1 MSVPKGL
8 RHCCYRDSKN
18 SSISYDLFIL
28 RIKTKEFIRVMFCF
42 KTSKLYRTTVFMI
55 VPVGCM
61 WPALV
66 ATVAP
71 LDVSTR
77 LYLPGVY

>member
-1 MSVPKGL
+1 
-8 RHCCYRDSKN
+8 
-18 SSISYDLFIL
+18 
-28 RIKTKEFIRVMFCF
+28 MFCF

-55 VPVGCM
+55 VPVECM

-71 LDVSTR
+71 LDVSTG